1 MCFLNTNVR
10 TKKMVLIQNNKSPF
24 RITEYNK
31 WDSPAK
37 QAVRNFLLRLGCQL
51 SSDIE
56 DYNADIKVIKPEVS
70 YHEVEVKPGWVSDW
84 PPSWDTIHIP
94 YRKKRLIDM
103 QDLPDRLT
111 FYVLR
116 KDLQKA
122 WSIKASE
129 CINIVQVP
137 NKFIPSGEY
146 FFNIPV
152 KNATLIDL

>member
-1 MCFLNTNVR
+1 M
-10 TKKMVLIQNNKSPF
+10 
-24 RITEYNK
+24 
-31 WDSPAK
+31 
-37 QAVRNFLLRLGCQL
+37 

-56 DYNADIKVIKPEVS
+56 DYNADIKVVEPEVS
-70 YHEVEVKPGWVSDW
+70 YHEVEVKPGWVNDW
-84 PPSWDTIHIP
+84 PPTWDTIHIP

-122 WSIKASE
+122 WAIKGSE
-129 CINIVQVP
+129 CIQIVQVP
-137 NKFIPSGEY
+137 NKFVSSGEY

-152 KNATLIDL
+152 KNATLIDLR